1 MKKIIRKKKISVN
14 QKVREKLVPIA
25 VMAIV
30 VLGTVLFGGR
40 LLDSLRQQQQV
51 KQSLQGKIT
60 ALTGKLEFLEGINQ
74 AAIESQVNDLESIL
88 PSRKPALNLLAS
100 LSQLA
105 QAEGVIISSI
115 TLNPG
120 PVEEEEGEDD
130 KIERREQGDSPPLRE
145 FTLDFSV
152 DGTLRQ
158 VGLFITALEKTAP
171 AMKIEEFSLSLK
183 SSPLDELVEQTE
195 SRKVKM
201 SLVVRVFY
209 QDLPISLG
217 PTDQVLP
224 KLTAEE
230 VALLSVLNNYV
241 VYEPIQPS
249 APVGKNNLFSPALI
263 R

>member
-1 MKKIIRKKKISVN
+1 MKKVIRKKKISLN
-14 QKVREKLVPIA
+14 QKIRERLVPIA
-25 VMAIV
+25 VMMIV

-51 KQSLQGKIT
+51 KKSLQGKIVV
-60 ALTGKLEFLEGINQ
+60 LTGKLEFLEEINQ

-100 LSQLA
+100 LSQLS
-105 QAEGVIISSI
+105 QAEGVMISSI

-120 PVEEEEGEDD
+120 PVGEAEEEDD
-130 KIERREQGDSPPLRE
+130 EIERKEQEDNPPLQE

-183 SSPLDELVEQTE
+183 SSPLDELAEQVE

-201 SLVVRVFY
+201 SLKVRVFY
-209 QDLPISLG
+209 QDLPASLG
-217 PTDQVLP
+217 PADQALP
-224 KLTAEE
+224 ELTAEE
-230 VALLSVLNNYV
+230 VALLSVLNSYV
-241 VYEPIQPS
+241 VYEPVQPS
-249 APVGKNNLFSPALI
+249 APVGKDNLFSPALI